1 MAYLNFIICT
11 QNPGSAAENL
21 QFLNV
26 QILTLIDCRARHN
39 AINALRVFANTI
51 CSFGAAGNGM
61 CMGDS
66 GGPLVANNQ
75 LAGAV
80 SWGVPCG
87 VGSPDVFARI
97 SSHHPW
103 IVQILNS

>member
-1 MAYLNFIICT
+1 M
-11 QNPGSAAENL
+11 
-21 QFLNV
+21 
-26 QILTLIDCRARHN
+26 
-39 AINALRVFANTI
+39 NALRVFANTI
-51 CSFGAAGNGM
+51 CSFGANGNGM

-66 GGPLVANNQ
+66 GGPLVANGQ

-97 SSHHPW
+97 SSHHAW
-103 IVQILNS
+103 IVQNLNS